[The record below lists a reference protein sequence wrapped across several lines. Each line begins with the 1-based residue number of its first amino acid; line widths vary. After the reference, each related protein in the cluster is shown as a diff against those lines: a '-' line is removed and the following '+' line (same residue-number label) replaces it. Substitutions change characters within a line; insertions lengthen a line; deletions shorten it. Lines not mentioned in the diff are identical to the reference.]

1 MKFKQ
6 WLEIVE
12 PMRPKGARKSNFTI
26 NLGTNTA
33 RPATRFRWKTSLGN
47 SIDLNFEHGEADTYT
62 VVFYVNGTLFDDAPK
77 NTVNSRD
84 PEILS
89 TIMHALR
96 EKADALNAQVL
107 YFRAAKSD
115 KDSRLVRNLPQK
127 DLAARAI
134 GYLNQFK
141 QMASNYK
148 VQLIP
153 PSQVRLD
160 LFKKLNKPDP
170 MPRADFDQ
178 KRWMLWANSVHS
190 LIEKQQPLGNI
201 SSIEGAG
208 LEPSELRLI
217 GFDPTPLVQTLKA
230 LDEVFK
236 SMTPE
241 GFLKNKNRRA
251 EVYDKLMQ
259 RYMSDKWN
267 VIRKEDFFEL
277 TRKSD

>member
-1 MKFKQ
+1 
-6 WLEIVE
+6 
-12 PMRPKGARKSNFTI
+12 
-26 NLGTNTA
+26 
-33 RPATRFRWKTSLGN
+33 
-47 SIDLNFEHGEADTYT
+47 
-62 VVFYVNGTLFDDAPK
+62 
-77 NTVNSRD
+77 
-84 PEILS
+84 
-89 TIMHALR
+89 
-96 EKADALNAQVL
+96 
-107 YFRAAKSD
+107 
-115 KDSRLVRNLPQK
+115 
-127 DLAARAI
+127 
-134 GYLNQFK
+134 
-141 QMASNYK
+141 
-148 VQLIP
+148 
-153 PSQVRLD
+153 
-160 LFKKLNKPDP
+160 
-170 MPRADFDQ
+170 
-178 KRWMLWANSVHS
+178 MLWANSVHS